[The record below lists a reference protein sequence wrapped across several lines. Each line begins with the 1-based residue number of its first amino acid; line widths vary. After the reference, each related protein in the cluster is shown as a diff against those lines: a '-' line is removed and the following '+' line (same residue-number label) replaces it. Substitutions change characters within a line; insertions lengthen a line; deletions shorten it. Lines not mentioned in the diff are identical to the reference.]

1 MALDWPG
8 GFAKVKAGLPMAG
21 RPNVLNPLNGFLVMI
36 APRRRVLLPVVI
48 VSLLSVSSTGLV
60 VAGKPPARHV
70 MTLTD
75 IDRQLK
81 ELSNWGRWGDDD
93 ELGALN
99 LITPKMRRRAA
110 RLVKRGVTVSLAR

>member
-1 MALDWPG
+1 MALDWSD
-8 GFAKVKAGLPMAG
+8 GFAKVKAGLPMPG
-21 RPNVLNPLNGFLVMI
+21 RPNVVNQLNGFLVMI
-36 APRRRVLLPVVI
+36 PSRRRSLLPVVI
-48 VSLLSVSSTGLV
+48 VLLLVGTSTGLA

-81 ELSNWGRWGDDD
+81 ELSNWGRWGGDD

-99 LITPKMRRRAA
+99 LITSRMRRRAA
-110 RLVKRGVTVSLAR
+110 RLVKRGGSSEGQ